1 MDLEEK
7 INTIRMR
14 IIIFRNKYKYI
25 FESKTALDTAV
36 FIFDTDNPHFARN
49 KI

>member
-1 MDLEEK
+1 MDLEDR
-7 INTIRMR
+7 INIIRMR
-14 IIIFRNKYKYI
+14 IINFRNKYKYI

-36 FIFDTDNPHFARN
+36 FIFDTDNPHFVRN